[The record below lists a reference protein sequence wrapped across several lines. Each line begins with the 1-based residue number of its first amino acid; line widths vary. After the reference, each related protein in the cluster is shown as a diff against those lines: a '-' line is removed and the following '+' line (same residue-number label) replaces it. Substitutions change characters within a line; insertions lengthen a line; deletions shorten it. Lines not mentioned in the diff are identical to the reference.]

1 MKYKIYAGL
10 GGSFGGATYQ
20 YTEDFDTE
28 EEALDAAYDCA
39 VQEYESYEGLY
50 GLPSWEDVRDE
61 LSEAYGLDDE
71 PSEDDIREVYLD
83 HRDNWLDYKVER
95 VVRDYDDE

>member
-28 EEALDAAYDCA
+28 EEALDVAYDFA

-50 GLPSWEDVRDE
+50 GLPSWEDARDE
-61 LSEAYGLDDE
+61 LSKAYGPDEE

-95 VVRDYDDE
+95 VVMDYDDE